1 MTGCGWD
8 VFKKRHFP
16 LTCRA
21 KDVWFRGVEC
31 AAAPRLQLQSFV
43 VGTRRRV
50 NSSSRV
56 LDAFVSDLHAPQK
69 GVSCQR
75 LMHHT
80 IVLTFSFNEVFSK
93 NYEICCRKRLLSIR
107 GEKLATVLHQHMN
120 QCYTC
125 CRCYTCKP
133 RRCRNSWTFRA
144 FLLGKLT
151 AWLHGQMMVFKT
163 EGLNKSPYVNDS
175 IKVLVMLMIL
185 LVSSFR
191 FWFYDHLPRFLLAS
205 ICSAPI
211 NINHINNI
219 QNFTLIKRKTA
230 QINKCHPIIYT
241 YFNIK

>member
-80 IVLTFSFNEVFSK
+80 IVLTFSFNQVSSK
-93 NYEICCRKRLLSIR
+93 NYEICCRELLLSIW

-144 FLLGKLT
+144 FLGIFCSEN
-151 AWLHGQMMVFKT
+151 WRHGFMDRWW
-163 EGLNKSPYVNDS
+163 SPCERLYM
-175 IKVLVMLMIL
+175 KVLVMLMIL

-219 QNFTLIKRKTA
+219 QIFTLIREKLHKL
-230 QINKCHPIIYT
+230 INATQLFILIL
-241 YFNIK
+241 I

>member
-43 VGTRRRV
+43 VGTRWRV

-80 IVLTFSFNEVFSK
+80 IVLTFSFNEVPSK
-93 NYEICCRKRLLSIR
+93 NYEICCRKLLLWIR
-107 GEKLATVLHQHMN
+107 GETLATVLHQHMN

-133 RRCRNSWTFRA
+133 RRCRSASSLLRLGTAELSELFCSENWRHGFMDRWWYLRQKAEISHHMWTT
-144 FLLGKLT
+144 LYESL
-151 AWLHGQMMVFKT
+151 
-163 EGLNKSPYVNDS
+163 SDVNDS
-175 IKVLVMLMIL
+175 VGFIVQIL
-185 LVSSFR
+185 ILWPFTEIFISKYLF
-191 FWFYDHLPRFLLAS
+191 
-205 ICSAPI
+205 CS
-211 NINHINNI
+211 
-219 QNFTLIKRKTA
+219 
-230 QINKCHPIIYT
+230 NKYKS
-241 YFNIK
+241 YQ